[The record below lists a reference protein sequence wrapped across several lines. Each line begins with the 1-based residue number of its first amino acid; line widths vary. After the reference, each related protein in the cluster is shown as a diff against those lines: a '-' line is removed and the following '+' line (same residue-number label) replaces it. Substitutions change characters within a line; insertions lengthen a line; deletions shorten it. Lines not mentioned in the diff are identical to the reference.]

1 MKAGTLR
8 TDGAAAWLGLAL
20 LPALGPRQA
29 LRMADHLGGPAAV
42 LGSSDAALRSAGMR
56 DAARTTFLA
65 ARDGIA
71 ARIRD
76 EVEALERAQA
86 VLIAWDD
93 AAYPEPLRT
102 LPDPPLVLAVRGDV
116 AALAAPA
123 VAIVGARRC
132 SDYGRRV
139 AGELARALAG
149 AGLVVV
155 SGLAAGIDA
164 AAHRGAL
171 EAGGRTTAV
180 LGTGIDRVYPA
191 WHRPLARQVAGQGA
205 LVSELP
211 CGAPALPHHF
221 PRRNRVVSGLALG
234 TVVVEAAERSGS
246 LGTARLALEQGRE
259 VFAVPGPVGV
269 AGHVGCHRLIQEGAQ
284 LVTGA
289 ADVLAVL
296 APALVPQMQ
305 AARAAAEAA
314 ALGADERAALAAL
327 EGGPAHVDDVIRT
340 TGLGPQAALETLLA
354 LELRGLVEQRPGM
367 RFARRWAA

>member
-8 TDGAAAWLGLAL
+8 TNGAAAWLGLAL

-29 LRMADHLGGPAAV
+29 LRLVDRLGDPTAVLDASEEALRQAGMPAAHAATFAAARAGIV
-42 LGSSDAALRSAGMR
+42 ARVEAEVAALEQAG
-56 DAARTTFLA
+56 
-65 ARDGIA
+65 
-71 ARIRD
+71 
-76 EVEALERAQA
+76 A
-86 VLIAWDD
+86 VAVAWDD
-93 AAYPEPLRT
+93 PAYPQRLRR
-102 LPDPPLVLAVRGDV
+102 LPDPPLVLALRGDV
-116 AALAAPA
+116 TALDAPA
-123 VAIVGARRC
+123 VAVVGARRC
-132 SDYGRRV
+132 SEYGRRV
-139 AGELARALAG
+139 ATELGRDLAA

-171 EAGGRTTAV
+171 AGGGRTVAV
-180 LGTGIDRVYPA
+180 LGTGIDLVYPT
-191 WHRPLARQVAGQGA
+191 WHRPLSRQVAGQGA

-211 CGAPALPHHF
+211 CGAPAMPHHF
-221 PRRNRVVSGLALG
+221 PKRNRLVSGLTLG

-246 LGTARLALEQGRE
+246 LGTARLALEQDRE
-259 VFAVPGPVGV
+259 VFAVPGQIGV

-296 APALVPQMQ
+296 APALVPQME
-305 AARAAAEAA
+305 AARAATALAE
-314 ALGADERAALAAL
+314 LDPSERAVLAAV
-327 EGGPAHVDDVIRT
+327 EPEPAHVDGVIRA

-354 LELRGLVEQRPGM
+354 LEIRGLVEQRPGM

>member
-8 TDGAAAWLGLAL
+8 TNGAAAWLGLAL

-29 LRMADHLGGPAAV
+29 LRMAERFGGPAGV
-42 LGSSDAALRSAGMR
+42 LEAAEADLRDAGMR
-56 DAARTTFLA
+56 GAARSAFLA
-65 ARDGIA
+65 ARVGVLE
-71 ARIRD
+71 RVRR
-76 EVEALERAQA
+76 EVAALEQADA
-86 VLIAWDD
+86 VLVAWDD
-93 AAYPEPLRT
+93 PAYPDRLRT

-116 AALAAPA
+116 GALAAPA
-123 VAIVGARRC
+123 VAVVGARRC

-139 AGELARALAG
+139 ASALATDLAA

-171 EAGGRTTAV
+171 DGGGRTTAV
-180 LGTGIDRVYPA
+180 LGTGIDLVYPA
-191 WHRPLARQVAGQGA
+191 WNRPLARQITRQGA

-211 CGAPALPHHF
+211 CGSPALPHHF

-296 APALVPQMQ
+296 APALVPRMQ
-305 AARAAAEAA
+305 AARAALAA
-314 ALGADERAALAAL
+314 AELDGPERAVLAAL
-327 EGGPAHVDDVIRT
+327 EAAPAHVDDVIRT
-340 TGLGPQAALETLLA
+340 CGLGPQTALETLLA